1 MYQGGSFMNLFKR
14 KKRVNELY
22 TIEDLENSRDKIK
35 SVTIRDK
42 KNIKILIID
51 DEGFDDEV
59 LKSLGYL
66 DIDIKEKYEKLSD
79 YENYDI
85 IFCDINGIARDIDPI
100 YQGAALAKL
109 IKKTYPSKIV
119 IIFSSKDQSLDFYK
133 FSTVV
138 DDIIPKNI
146 KNAEIAE
153 IIDKYI
159 EIIND
164 PIESW
169 KSYRK
174 KISEQGT
181 TPKNIALLEDC
192 YVRGILEQKDTTN
205 DMEKIKSGIKSST
218 VSFIIDNAIEIVKAY
233 LGQ

>member
-1 MYQGGSFMNLFKR
+1 MNIFK
-14 KKRVNELY
+14 KKQKVNDLY
-22 TIEDLENSRDKIK
+22 TIEDLEKARDKIK
-35 SVTIRDK
+35 SVSIREK
-42 KNIKILIID
+42 KNFRIVIID

-66 DIDIKEKYEKLSD
+66 DIDIKEKYEKISD

-85 IFCDINGIARDIDPI
+85 IFCDINCIARDLDPT

-133 FSTVV
+133 FSNDV
-138 DDIIPKNI
+138 DDIIPKNL

-159 EIIND
+159 EVFND
-164 PIESW
+164 PIERW
-169 KSYRK
+169 KNFRRK
-174 KISEQGT
+174 ILEQGT
-181 TPKNIALLEDC
+181 TPKSVALLEDC
-192 YVRGILEQKDTTN
+192 YVRGILNHDDTTKN
-205 DMEKIKSGIKSST
+205 MEEIKSGIKSSI
-218 VSFIIDNAIEIVKAY
+218 VGFIIDSAIEIVKAY
-233 LGQ
+233 VLKK

>member
-1 MYQGGSFMNLFKR
+1 MTIFKR
-14 KKRVNELY
+14 KKKVNDLY
-22 TIEDLENSRDKIK
+22 TIEDLEKSRDKIK

-42 KNIKILIID
+42 KNIRIVIVD

-66 DIDIKEKYEKLSD
+66 DIDVKDKYEKLSD

-85 IFCDINGIARDIDPI
+85 IFCDINGIARDIDEV

-119 IIFSSKDQSLDFYK
+119 IIFSSKDQSLDIYK
-133 FSTVV
+133 FSKVV
-138 DDIIPKNI
+138 DNIIPKNL
-146 KNAEIAE
+146 KNSEIAE

-169 KSYRK
+169 KNFRS

-181 TPKNIALLEDC
+181 SPKDVALLEDC
-192 YVRGILEQKDTTN
+192 YVRAILKNEDTTN
-205 DMEKIKSGIKSST
+205 IMENIKSGITSSA
-218 VSFIIDNAIEIVKAY
+218 VSFIIDCVIEIIKEY
-233 LGQ
+233 IK

>member
-1 MYQGGSFMNLFKR
+1 MNIFK
-14 KKRVNELY
+14 KKQKVNDLY
-22 TIEDLENSRDKIK
+22 TIEDLEKARDKIK
-35 SVTIRDK
+35 SVSIREK
-42 KNIKILIID
+42 KNFRIVIID

-66 DIDIKEKYEKLSD
+66 DIDIKEKYEKISD

-85 IFCDINGIARDIDPI
+85 IFCDINGIARDLDPT

-133 FSTVV
+133 FSNDV
-138 DDIIPKNI
+138 DDIIPKNL

-159 EIIND
+159 EVFND
-164 PIESW
+164 PIERW
-169 KSYRK
+169 KNFRRK
-174 KISEQGT
+174 ILEQGT
-181 TPKNIALLEDC
+181 TLKSVALLEDC
-192 YVRGILEQKDTTN
+192 YVRGILNHDDTTKN
-205 DMEKIKSGIKSST
+205 MEEIKLGIKSSI
-218 VSFIIDNAIEIVKAY
+218 VGFIIDSAIEIVKAY
-233 LGQ
+233 VLKK

>member
-1 MYQGGSFMNLFKR
+1 MNIFK
-14 KKRVNELY
+14 KKQKVNDLY
-22 TIEDLENSRDKIK
+22 TIEDLEKARDKIK
-35 SVTIRDK
+35 SVSIREK
-42 KNIKILIID
+42 KNFRIVIID

-66 DIDIKEKYEKLSD
+66 DIDIKEKYEKISD

-85 IFCDINGIARDIDPI
+85 IFCDINGIARDLDPT

-133 FSTVV
+133 FSNDV
-138 DDIIPKNI
+138 DDIIPKNL

-159 EIIND
+159 EVFND
-164 PIESW
+164 PIERW
-169 KSYRK
+169 KNFRRK
-174 KISEQGT
+174 ILEQGT
-181 TPKNIALLEDC
+181 TPKSVALLEDC
-192 YVRGILEQKDTTN
+192 YVRGILNHDDTTKN
-205 DMEKIKSGIKSST
+205 MEEIKSGIKSSI
-218 VSFIIDNAIEIVKAY
+218 VGFIIDSAIEIVKAY
-233 LGQ
+233 VLKK

>member
-1 MYQGGSFMNLFKR
+1 MNIFKR
-14 KKRVNELY
+14 KKKVNELY

-35 SVTIRDK
+35 SVTIREK
-42 KNIKILIID
+42 KNIRIIIID

-66 DIDIKEKYEKLSD
+66 DIEIKEKYGKLSD

-85 IFCDINGIARDIDPI
+85 IFCDINGIARDIDPV

-133 FSTVV
+133 FSPAV
-138 DDIIPKNI
+138 DNIIPKNL

-159 EIIND
+159 ETIND
-164 PIESW
+164 PVESW
-169 KSYRK
+169 KNYRK

-181 TPKNIALLEDC
+181 APKNIALLEDC
-192 YVRGILEQKDTTN
+192 YVRGILNHEDTTK
-205 DMEKIKSGIKSST
+205 DMEEIKLGIKSST
-218 VSFIIDNAIEIVKAY
+218 VSFIIDSAIEIVKAY
-233 LGQ
+233 LEK

>member
-1 MYQGGSFMNLFKR
+1 MNIFKK
-14 KKRVNELY
+14 KKRINDLY

-42 KNIKILIID
+42 KNIRIVIID
-51 DEGFDDEV
+51 DEGFDDEI

-66 DIDIKEKYEKLSD
+66 DIEIKEQYGKLSD
-79 YENYDI
+79 YEKYDI
-85 IFCDINGIARDIDPI
+85 VFCDINGIARDIDPV

-119 IIFSSKDQSLDFYK
+119 IIFSSKDQSLDFYR
-133 FSTVV
+133 FSPDV
-138 DDIIPKNI
+138 DDIIPKNL

-169 KSYRK
+169 KNFRK

-192 YVRGILEQKDTTN
+192 YVRGILKHEDTTKV
-205 DMEKIKSGIKSST
+205 MEDIKSGIRSSI
-218 VSFIIDNAIEIVKAY
+218 VSFIIDSAIEIVKAY
-233 LGQ
+233 LTK

>member
-1 MYQGGSFMNLFKR
+1 MNIFK
-14 KKRVNELY
+14 KKQKVNDLY
-22 TIEDLENSRDKIK
+22 TIEDLEKARDKIK
-35 SVTIRDK
+35 SVSIREK
-42 KNIKILIID
+42 KNFRIVIID

-66 DIDIKEKYEKLSD
+66 DIDIKEKYEKISD

-85 IFCDINGIARDIDPI
+85 IFCDINGIARDLDPT

-133 FSTVV
+133 FSNDV
-138 DDIIPKNI
+138 DDIIPKNL

-159 EIIND
+159 EVFND
-164 PIESW
+164 PIERW
-169 KSYRK
+169 KNFRRK
-174 KISEQGT
+174 ILEQGT
-181 TPKNIALLEDC
+181 TPKSVALLEDC
-192 YVRGILEQKDTTN
+192 YVRGILNHDDTTKN
-205 DMEKIKSGIKSST
+205 MEEKKSGIKSSI
-218 VSFIIDNAIEIVKAY
+218 VGFIIDSAIEIVKAY
-233 LGQ
+233 VLKK

>member
-1 MYQGGSFMNLFKR
+1 MNIFK
-14 KKRVNELY
+14 KKQKVNDLY
-22 TIEDLENSRDKIK
+22 TIEDLEKARDKIK
-35 SVTIRDK
+35 SVSIREK
-42 KNIKILIID
+42 KNFRIVIID

-66 DIDIKEKYEKLSD
+66 DIDIKEKYEKISD

-85 IFCDINGIARDIDPI
+85 IFCDINGIARDLDPT

-133 FSTVV
+133 FSNDV
-138 DDIIPKNI
+138 DDIIPKNL

-159 EIIND
+159 EVFND
-164 PIESW
+164 PIE
-169 KSYRK
+169 R
-174 KISEQGT
+174 
-181 TPKNIALLEDC
+181 
-192 YVRGILEQKDTTN
+192 
-205 DMEKIKSGIKSST
+205 
-218 VSFIIDNAIEIVKAY
+218 
-233 LGQ
+233 

>member
-1 MYQGGSFMNLFKR
+1 MNIFK
-14 KKRVNELY
+14 KKQKVNDLY
-22 TIEDLENSRDKIK
+22 TIEDLEKARDKIK
-35 SVTIRDK
+35 SVSIREK
-42 KNIKILIID
+42 KNFRIVIID

-66 DIDIKEKYEKLSD
+66 DIDIKEKYEKISD

-85 IFCDINGIARDIDPI
+85 IFCDINGIARDLDPT

-133 FSTVV
+133 FSNYV
-138 DDIIPKNI
+138 DDIIPKNL

-159 EIIND
+159 EVFND
-164 PIESW
+164 PIERW
-169 KSYRK
+169 KNFRRK
-174 KISEQGT
+174 ILEQGT
-181 TPKNIALLEDC
+181 TPKSVALLEDC
-192 YVRGILEQKDTTN
+192 YVRGILNHDDTTKN
-205 DMEKIKSGIKSST
+205 MEEIKSGIKSSI
-218 VSFIIDNAIEIVKAY
+218 VGFIIDSAIEIVKAY
-233 LGQ
+233 VLKK